1 MNKTRLGI
9 IGAAA
14 LILPVLAPAAA
25 LADGGGDGDHGCP
38 VTCGGLDDLPTLN
51 AAWETWNEGGAHVG
65 GGAAEL
71 VSAAVL
77 GLPDLVLS
85 LPEMLAGSG
94 TPKDVTFS
102 GEEHAESPEP
112 MGDSH

>member
-14 LILPVLAPAAA
+14 LALPVAAPAAA
-25 LADGGGDGDHGCP
+25 LADSGP
-38 VTCGGLDDLPTLN
+38 MDDLPTFTSV
-51 AAWETWNEGGAHVG
+51 WQTWNEGGAHLG

-71 VSAAVL
+71 VSSAVI
-77 GLPDLVLS
+77 GVPDLVLS
-85 LPEMLAGSG
+85 LPEFLAGPG

-102 GEEHAESPEP
+102 GYDAIGSLESA
-112 MGDSH
+112 GDMH

>member
-14 LILPVLAPAAA
+14 MALPVIAPAAA
-25 LADGGGDGDHGCP
+25 LADDAPNTDS
-38 VTCGGLDDLPTLN
+38 LPTLS
-51 AAWETWNEGGAHVG
+51 AAWESWNEGGMHVG
-65 GGAAEL
+65 AGAAEL
-71 VSAAVL
+71 VSSAVL

-85 LPEMLAGSG
+85 LPEFLAGSG
-94 TPKDVTFS
+94 TPKDVTWAS
-102 GEEHAESPEP
+102 EEGGEPSEG